1 MTGSATT
8 ASGVKGTEFRN
19 LHATSGETVH
29 FAAKW
34 TANKVPYKVEHY
46 IENLT
51 G

>member
-1 MTGSATT
+1 VTGSATT
-8 ASGVKGTEFRN
+8 ASGVKGTEFNN
-19 LHATSGETVH
+19 LRATSGTVH